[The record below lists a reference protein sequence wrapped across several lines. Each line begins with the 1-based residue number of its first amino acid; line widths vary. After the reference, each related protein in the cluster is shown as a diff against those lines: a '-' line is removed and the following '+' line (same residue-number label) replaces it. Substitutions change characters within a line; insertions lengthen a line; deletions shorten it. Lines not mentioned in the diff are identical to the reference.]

1 MRPTDPNTRVL
12 PNGDKVLYSTFCLK
26 VLLVP
31 RRSSCGDFK
40 LNFNKMV
47 YWPQALP
54 SNIRSQRKIQS
65 TFSQVSLSITKT
77 LFVFQNWK
85 FNWNQEPFISYNT
98 ISKELCPHKKDI
110 ADLALWKATTIDLKW
125 SISFHISWHSKT

>member
-12 PNGDKVLYSTFCLK
+12 PNGDKVLYSTFCIK

-31 RRSSCGDFK
+31 RRSSYGDFK
-40 LNFNKMV
+40 LNFNEMF

-54 SNIRSQRKIQS
+54 SKIMSQRKIQPTWS
-65 TFSQVSLSITKT
+65 PTMEIQL
-77 LFVFQNWK
+77 
-85 FNWNQEPFISYNT
+85 EPFISWNT
-98 ISKELCPHKKDI
+98 YSKELCPHKKYI